1 MKITIRNPETF
12 GTFSFPCGD
21 DALEN
26 LMKQFYP
33 QAIETRTIPVHEIVA
48 PREFAFLNGQEIDLD
63 ELNFLAKYNDR
74 FDNREG
80 AEYFALI
87 QLKHPKSV
95 KDLINLSEYKDRGY
109 YVLIRNVSDP
119 QKVGRRFCLETG
131 EPIIPNQYSDD
142 ELTRIG
148 RELLNSGKGTVT
160 EYGILFPNDKKIEKE
175 RRSSIREEPFYNG
188 KTFPDYY
195 YESYIA
201 NIRIQHGNAEEYL
214 YFPDDETAIARAL
227 RRVGVSSIDDC
238 MENATVLLGNHE
250 LMMLQTFSGEYDLH
264 DPFFPIFANRSAW
277 KLWKHNGGWVTV
289 NGLQGMS
296 KDEIKSLM
304 AKVNTLPISAQIEVN
319 GTTYELVHGIPP
331 EFYDEAWKW
340 KTSKREFCTWE
351 RIEPDTPLFAD
362 RTVIFGHTPTCF
374 YQDNEYLSIWYGDN
388 RIGIDCG
395 SGLGQVHYH
404 GTLLHGRLA
413 CLRLDDGKEFYS
425 ETE

>member
-48 PREFAFLNGQEIDLD
+48 PREFTFLNGQEIDLD

-175 RRSSIREEPFYNG
+175 RRSSIQEEPFYNG

-238 MENATVLLGNHE
+238 IWWIEILDCGNPKLDQYLEDVLRNEGVYA
-250 LMMLQTFSGEYDLH
+250 FSRACKA
-264 DPFFPIFANRSAW
+264 I
-277 KLWKHNGGWVTV
+277 
-289 NGLQGMS
+289 Q
-296 KDEIKSLM
+296 
-304 AKVNTLPISAQIEVN
+304 KVDRPNTLAHIIEYAGRNDSKSIIALAENIDLFYISSEVWDDECLVIDWMDDHDYTCASEVWRYVDISAFAKGIKEMTN
-319 GTTYELVHGIPP
+319 GKILEDGCFVGVLAPKDFEELFPP
-331 EFYDEAWKW
+331 EQDEDL
-340 KTSKREFCTWE
+340 TMGEM
-351 RIEPDTPLFAD
+351 P
-362 RTVIFGHTPTCF
+362 
-374 YQDNEYLSIWYGDN
+374 
-388 RIGIDCG
+388 
-395 SGLGQVHYH
+395 
-404 GTLLHGRLA
+404 
-413 CLRLDDGKEFYS
+413 
-425 ETE
+425 